1 MTDNHGQ
8 GNFMNGIKFLG
19 TAGARHVVS
28 RQLRASGG
36 IWYDLDDI
44 RLLVDPGP
52 GTLVKALSSRP
63 KFEPSSLDGILLTHR
78 HIDHTS
84 DVNIMI
90 EAMTNGGTRRHG
102 VLLAPGDALD
112 DDPVVLRYLRRHL
125 EEIRKI
131 SEGTRTSINDLR
143 LTFPL
148 RHRHSVET
156 LGYRIEWSGGTICH
170 IVDTRFFP
178 ELIEAYRGDLLIL
191 NVVLHDPDDEKIAF
205 IEHLNVNDARRLI
218 EAIRPKT
225 AILTHFGMTMLRA
238 RPWELADRLTE
249 ETGVKVIAARDG
261 MFHKL

>member
-1 MTDNHGQ
+1 MK
-8 GNFMNGIKFLG
+8 NGIKILG

-36 IWYDLDDI
+36 IWYLLDGI

-63 KFEPSSLDGILLTHR
+63 KLEPSSLDGILLTHR
-78 HIDHTS
+78 HIDHAS

-90 EAMTNGGTRRHG
+90 EAMTNGGTRRRG
-102 VLLAPGDALD
+102 ILLAPGDALD

-125 EEIRKI
+125 REIRTI
-131 SEGTRTSINDLR
+131 SEGTKTSVGGLS

-156 LGYRIEWSGGTICH
+156 FGYRLEWSGGTICH
-170 IVDTRFFP
+170 IVDTRYFP
-178 ELIEAYRGDLLIL
+178 GLAEVYRGDLLIL
-191 NVVLHDPDDEKIAF
+191 NVVLHDPNDEKVAF
-205 IEHLNVNDARRLI
+205 IDHLNVNDARRLI
-218 EAIRPKT
+218 EEIRPKR

-238 RPWELADRLTE
+238 RPWVLAERLKE
-249 ETGVKVIAARDG
+249 ETGVEVIAARDG
-261 MFHKL
+261 MFHEL